1 MADLRSRF
9 IEDYAGGL
17 LNISRQEL
25 TSTGE
30 VLSQDGLLSNTT
42 LFVEDGSGTKSGLK
56 LGVSICEV
64 VDPTTE
70 QGIVNVRY
78 ADRTYASIRDLKIFS
93 TAIASAQAAL
103 SDAASSS
110 ISNLENAF
118 LLLEEFQKSSEAEVE
133 TKLSIFETKLA
144 TVEKSVGL
152 DNASTITLEE
162 RVRTLETTQSEK
174 SSSLRAIDS
183 IIAEARTLGRQ
194 RYSVSGPAEQVT
206 FNPKT
211 SDSNKADGTYT
222 VTGLS
227 SEDSLG
233 EGLNVTVTVNA
244 NGAVTSVTIDDDGD
258 SFKLGDTIIIP
269 GSQIG
274 GGRDIT
280 LTVTQILTVQTDLGS
295 TDALADQALAD
306 EIQSLIVKVNQI
318 IDILKY
324 N

>member
-17 LNISRQEL
+17 LNVSRQEL

-30 VLSQDGLLSNTT
+30 VLSQDGLLSDTA
-42 LFVEDGSGTKSGLK
+42 LFVEDGTGTKSGLK
-56 LGVSICEV
+56 LGVSICES

-118 LLLEEFQKSSEAEVE
+118 LLLEESQKSSQAEVE
-133 TKLSIFETKLA
+133 TKLSIFETKLS

-152 DNASTITLEE
+152 DSASTITLEE
-162 RVRTLETTQSEK
+162 RVRTLETTQNREN
-174 SSSLRAIDS
+174 SSIRAIDS
-183 IIAEARTLGRQ
+183 IVAAARSLSRQ
-194 RYSVSGPAEQVT
+194 RYSVAGPVEQVI
-206 FNPKT
+206 FSPRS
-211 SDSNKADGTYT
+211 SDADKSDGSYT

-233 EGLNVTVTVNA
+233 EGLDVTVVVNA

-258 SFKLGDTIIIP
+258 DFKLGDTVIIP

-295 TDALADQALAD
+295 TDALADQTLAD
-306 EIQSLIVKVNQI
+306 EIQKLVVKVNEI
-318 IDILKY
+318 IDILK